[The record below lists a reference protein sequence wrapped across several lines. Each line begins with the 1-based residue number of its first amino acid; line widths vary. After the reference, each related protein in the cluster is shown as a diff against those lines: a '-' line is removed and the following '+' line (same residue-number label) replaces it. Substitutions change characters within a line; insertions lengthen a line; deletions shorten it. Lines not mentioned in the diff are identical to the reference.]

1 MVNQPLF
8 RLSRMQSLLQC
19 IQHQLRVHRA
29 ADSPTHDPAGKDV
42 DDEGDVHEARPGGDE
57 REIRDPQL
65 VGSRGREAPLHSIQ
79 RFLEGLIRDR
89 RARPATAYNAPQA
102 LLAHQPL
109 HGAASHR
116 NAFPMQLFPHFAG
129 AVGSEVLLPH
139 APDRATQLGI
149 ALHPLRK
156 PLSTAK

>member
-57 REIRDPQL
+57 REIRDPQQERL
-65 VGSRGREAPLHSIQ
+65 CPLWP
-79 RFLEGLIRDR
+79 ETVTLIK
-89 RARPATAYNAPQA
+89 A
-102 LLAHQPL
+102 LLWRQPRADNEPVFISRYGRPL
-109 HGAASHR
+109 GASGVRYKLAGSCRGGKEGFTGPAEEARHS
-116 NAFPMQLFPHFAG
+116 PQLSACGRRFAG
-129 AVGSEVLLPH
+129 EFGY
-139 APDRATQLGI
+139 
-149 ALHPLRK
+149 
-156 PLSTAK
+156 